1 MKNDFLEILFRERN
15 KEYGAYELRAN
26 YDKRVKFATVATLF
40 LAIAF
45 SVFATA
51 KGKKT
56 SVSSDRMAI
65 TEVTLHEILTKKEE
79 PKPEEPKPQKRA
91 ESPVPQTE
99 TKKFTPPVIREDS
112 EVEKPLPPNESLG
125 EVKISTED
133 RSGKKDSG
141 TVEIP
146 KPIDGNGVIEVP
158 AAEEVIFEKVE
169 IEASF
174 PGGNAKWKQ
183 YLERNCN
190 GQVATDNSAPEGTYT
205 VVVQFVVDRE
215 GNLSDVKA
223 LTSHGYGMEQE
234 AIRVIKKGPKWNP
247 AIQNGVSVKAY
258 RKQLITFQVL
268 GE

>member
-1 MKNDFLEILFRERN
+1 MKNDYLEILFQERN
-15 KEYGAYELRAN
+15 KEYGAYELRTN
-26 YDKRVKFATVATLF
+26 YGKRVKFATVATLF
-40 LAIAF
+40 LAVAF
-45 SVFATA
+45 SVFATT
-51 KGKKT
+51 KGKST
-56 SVSSDRMAI
+56 SVSPEKVAI
-65 TEVTLHEILTKKEE
+65 TEVTLREILTKKEK
-79 PKPEEPKPQKRA
+79 PKPEEPKAQRRA
-91 ESPVPQTE
+91 EAPAPQIETE
-99 TKKFTPPVIREDS
+99 KFTPPVIKEDS

-133 RSGKKDSG
+133 RAGKKDSG

-146 KPIDGNGVIEVP
+146 KPVDGNGIVEVP
-158 AAEEVIFEKVE
+158 VTEEVIFEKVE

-205 VVVQFVVDRE
+205 VVVQFVVDKE

-223 LTSHGYGMEQE
+223 LTAHGYGMEQE
-234 AIRVIKKGPKWNP
+234 AIRVIRKGPKWNP